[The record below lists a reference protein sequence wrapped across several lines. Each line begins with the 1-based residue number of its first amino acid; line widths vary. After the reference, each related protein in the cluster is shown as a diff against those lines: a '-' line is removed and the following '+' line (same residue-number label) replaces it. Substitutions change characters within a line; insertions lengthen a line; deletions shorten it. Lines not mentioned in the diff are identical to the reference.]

1 MNLFLGLLTGIC
13 FGVLLQQGTVLRYEK
28 QIGALR
34 LMDMTI
40 LKFMLT
46 AIVVGSIGVHLLR
59 DLGVVQFSPRGLS
72 LGAQIIGGALFGIG
86 WGIIGYC
93 PGTSIGALG
102 EGRWHVI
109 WPILG
114 MLLGG
119 MLFALLYP
127 LVETHIQPLGN
138 YGRLS
143 VADLLGINHWFVI
156 IAMAAGFFFLFRFF
170 ERKGL

>member
-1 MNLFLGLLTGIC
+1 MSLFLGFVTGIL
-13 FGVLLQQGTVLRYEK
+13 FGACLQQGTVLRYEK

-40 LKFMLT
+40 VKFMFS
-46 AIVVGSIGVHLLR
+46 AIMVGAIGVHLLL

-72 LGAQIIGGALFGIG
+72 LGSQVIGGSLFGIG
-86 WGIIGYC
+86 WGIIGFC

-109 WPILG
+109 WPIFG
-114 MLLGG
+114 MLIGG
-119 MLFALLYP
+119 IVFALIYP
-127 LVETHIQPLGN
+127 FTQAYIQPLGN
-138 YGRLS
+138 FGSISL
-143 VADLLGINHWFVI
+143 ATLLGINHWIVI
-156 IAMAAGFFFLFRFF
+156 IIMAGCVFFLFRFF

>member
-1 MNLFLGLLTGIC
+1 MTLLIGFITGIL
-13 FGVLLQQGTVLRYEK
+13 FGAFLQQGTVLRYEK

-46 AIVVGSIGVHLLR
+46 AIVVGSIGVHMLL

-72 LGAQIIGGALFGIG
+72 LGAQILGGALFGIG
-86 WGIIGYC
+86 WGIIGFC

-114 MLLGG
+114 MLMGG
-119 MLFALLYP
+119 MVFALIYP
-127 LVETHIQPLGN
+127 FVQAHIEPIGKF
-138 YGRLS
+138 GRLS
-143 VADLLGINHWFVI
+143 VATLFGINHWIVI
-156 IAMAAGFFFLFRFF
+156 IIMAIGVFFLFRFF
-170 ERKGL
+170 ERKGV